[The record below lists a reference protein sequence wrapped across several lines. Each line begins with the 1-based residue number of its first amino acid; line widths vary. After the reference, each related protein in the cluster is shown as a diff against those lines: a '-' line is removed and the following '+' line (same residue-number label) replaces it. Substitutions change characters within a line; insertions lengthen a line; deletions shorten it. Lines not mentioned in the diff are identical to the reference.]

1 MVWQPFYNCWRLLR
15 KENKYIKSLESL
27 HTLLKCCLKDDRK
40 SQQLLYENYYK
51 FALKIAFRYIDE
63 YNDALT
69 ITNDAFIKVFKNLKQ
84 FELTTDAQILEP
96 RFFGWLKKI
105 VINTSLDFLKK
116 ENRQIAFE
124 NIDNPQIW
132 ELSEKS
138 ELADSKLLYKE
149 LIGFLKELPPSYNRV
164 FNLYVIDGYG
174 HAEIAELLHISIGTS
189 KSNLFKAK
197 EILQKKVAEFFET
210 KKV

>member
-1 MVWQPFYNCWRLLR
+1 MN
-15 KENKYIKSLESL
+15 
-27 HTLLKCCLKDDRK
+27 D
-40 SQQLLYENYYK
+40 
-51 FALKIAFRYIDE
+51 

-69 ITNDAFIKVFKNLKQ
+69 ITNDSFIKVFKNLKQ
-84 FELTTDAQILEP
+84 FELTNNDPIEP

-105 VINTSLDFLKK
+105 VINTSLDALKK
-116 ENRQIAFE
+116 ENRQMYFE
-124 NIDNPQIW
+124 NMDDSLAWQMT
-132 ELSEKS
+132 ETSD
-138 ELADSKLLYKE
+138 LADSKLLYKE

-164 FNLYVIDGYG
+164 FNLYVIDGYS
-174 HAEIAELLHISIGTS
+174 HSEISELLYISIGTS

>member
-1 MVWQPFYNCWRLLR
+1 
-15 KENKYIKSLESL
+15 
-27 HTLLKCCLKDDRK
+27 
-40 SQQLLYENYYK
+40 LYEKFYR
-51 FALKIAFRYIDE
+51 FALKIAFRYIDD

-69 ITNDAFIKVFKNLKQ
+69 ITNDAFIKLFRNLKQ
-84 FELTTDAQILEP
+84 FELTTDPNILEP
-96 RFFGWLKKI
+96 RFFGWFKKI
-105 VINTSLDFLKK
+105 VINTSLDYLKK
-116 ENRQIAFE
+116 ENRQMTFE
-124 NIDNPQIW
+124 NIDDTQVW
-132 ELSEKS
+132 DLSETS

-164 FNLYVIDGYG
+164 FNLYVIDGYS
-174 HAEIAELLHISIGTS
+174 HAEIAGLLNISIGTS

>member
-1 MVWQPFYNCWRLLR
+1 M
-15 KENKYIKSLESL
+15 ESL
-27 HTLLKCCLKDDRK
+27 HTLLKYCLKDDRK
-40 SQQLLYENYYK
+40 SQQLLYESYYK
-51 FALKIAFRYIDE
+51 FALKIAFRYIDD

-69 ITNDAFIKVFKNLKQ
+69 ITNDSFIKVFKNLKQ
-84 FELTTDAQILEP
+84 FELTADAQILEP

-116 ENRQIAFE
+116 ENRQISFE

-164 FNLYVIDGYG
+164 FNLYVIDGYS